1 MCVFLASPTHVSTFH
16 TCDEMYM
23 ALPLLI
29 GGRAEQSYSC
39 QTLVFE
45 CVENFSNMIVCV
57 ASWTLDMAVL
67 FGLELE
73 PPPEN
78 SCMARGYPLLNIS

>member
-1 MCVFLASPTHVSTFH
+1 MSHFVSSNVSCVDGYSLIPKLS
-16 TCDEMYM
+16 
-23 ALPLLI
+23 LI